1 MKKLFQRPA
10 LVGIASVMLFIV
22 LSAFVVKRGGD
33 SYTISIN
40 GKQVI
45 QYYVLSK
52 EALPSLAIS
61 PNSEDKL
68 SVYFNEC
75 GKIGKSRSL
84 SVRDDHGNVL
94 KEWKYA
100 NALDE
105 HTPMT
110 ISSGE
115 IIVKGNVGLYYTSAT
130 VVNPRKLVTLV
141 TGNTTSAS
149 LK

>member
-1 MKKLFQRPA
+1 MKRLLQQPS
-10 LVGIASVMLFIV
+10 LVGIASVVLCMV
-22 LSAFVVKRGGD
+22 LSSFLIKRGGD

-45 QYYVLSK
+45 QFYALSK
-52 EALPSLAIS
+52 EALPSLAIN
-61 PNSEDKL
+61 PNAEDKL

-84 SVRDDHGNVL
+84 SVRDDQGNVL
-94 KEWKYA
+94 KEWNYA

-110 ISSGE
+110 LSSNE
-115 IIVKGNVGLYYTSAT
+115 INVNGSVGLYYTSMT
-130 VVNPRKLVTLV
+130 VTTPRKLVTLV
-141 TGNTTSAS
+141 AGNTTSAR

>member
-1 MKKLFQRPA
+1 M
-10 LVGIASVMLFIV
+10 GIASVVLFIV
-22 LSAFVVKRGGD
+22 LSSFVVKRGGD

-45 QYYVLSK
+45 QYYALSK
-52 EALPSLAIS
+52 EPLPSLVIS

-75 GKIGKSRSL
+75 GKIGKSRGL
-84 SVRDDHGNVL
+84 SVRDDEGSVL

-110 ISSGE
+110 ISSSE
-115 IIVKGNVGLYYTSAT
+115 INVRGNVGLYYTSET
-130 VVNPRKLVTLV
+130 VVKPRKLVTLIS
-141 TGNTTSAS
+141 GNATSAR